1 MELDEIDASTGPPRK
16 RRPRKIK
23 NTLALAVLPQGEGVD
38 SLGGPEGENG
48 LQITRTKTRAQLSIA
63 DKQEICKM
71 HEESPLLSH
80 EEILSQF
87 LLKRKLQIGR
97 STVTKILKEKE
108 KWLAVDCA
116 GMADEGRRKRARKSP
131 FLGLEAALYAW
142 YSQVIRNPVL
152 ADY

>member
-1 MELDEIDASTGPPRK
+1 MDLDEMEASTAPPRK

-23 NTLALAVLPQGEGVD
+23 NALALAVLPLGDGVD
-38 SLGGPEGENG
+38 SLGADGDNG

-142 YSQVIRNPVL
+142 YSQVIGAPVL
-152 ADY
+152 AFF